1 MKTKPI
7 CIYFFYALI
16 CLQIAGCDFKENKP
30 EINDPSPNSFSLTN
44 PVDSVSINF
53 TLSDFYSTNT
63 RLQFLT
69 DSIYNTISN
78 AEKAAQLI
86 MPAVSDER
94 LYKYPYATALSL
106 YKRHIIGGVLFLKN
120 KKETVFRQT
129 SQLRRLQDSLNFFP
143 LIFACDGEP
152 ALFHRKFTD
161 ADSLLKASEQISIQ
175 DVITNT
181 SIASQQIKAMGLNWN
196 FAPVAD
202 ISFNQSVIGKRS
214 FGINPIDVFNKCRTF
229 IKTSN
234 DFNLATCI
242 KHFPGHG
249 AVEGDT
255 HKGIV
260 TIAGPFKEIAGFKKI
275 IDSVAPVSIMIGH
288 IAVNNFT
295 RFNTNSMPS
304 SLSKIIVTDLLKDS
318 FKYKGVIVTDAMSMG
333 AVKNITDA
341 DEKAIDAGVDLVV
354 MPQNPVKLHHY
365 IVSLLKKN
373 SRQALIQESVKKI
386 IRLKIC
392 LGLFNSNNKQ

>member
-1 MKTKPI
+1 MKWKSICKYFSPVLFCLLNSSCNYDKNNSEENNSDSKPLLQKNI
-7 CIYFFYALI
+7 IDSAKRNFAL
-16 CLQIAGCDFKENKP
+16 P
-30 EINDPSPNSFSLTN
+30 H
-44 PVDSVSINF
+44 
-53 TLSDFYSTNT
+53 FYSTDT

-69 DSIYNTISN
+69 DSIFNTMSN
-78 AEKAAQLI
+78 EEKAAQLI

-94 LYKYPYATALSL
+94 LYKYPYYTALSL
-106 YKRHIIGGVLFLKN
+106 YKRHIIGGILFLKN
-120 KKETVFRQT
+120 KKETVSNQIRL
-129 SQLRRLQDSLNFFP
+129 LRKLQDSLKYFP

-152 ALFHRKFTD
+152 ALFHRKFTN
-161 ADSLLKASEQISIQ
+161 ADSLLKASEQNSIQ
-175 DVITNT
+175 DVIANT
-181 SIASQQIKAMGLNWN
+181 SMASEQIKAMGLNWN

-202 ISFNQSVIGKRS
+202 ISFNQLVIGNRS
-214 FGINPIDVFNKCRTF
+214 FGNNPTDVFNKCCTF

-234 DFNLATCI
+234 DFNIATCI

-260 TIAGPFKEIAGFKKI
+260 TIAGAFKEIAGFKKI
-275 IDSVAPVSIMIGH
+275 IDSVAPVSVMIGH

-295 RFNTNSMPS
+295 RFNTNSQPS
-304 SLSKIIVTDLLKDS
+304 SLSKNIVTGLLKDS
-318 FKYKGVIVTDAMSMG
+318 FKYKGIIVSDAMSMG

-354 MPQNPVKLHHY
+354 MPQNPVKLHRY
-365 IVSLLKKN
+365 ILGLLANRN
-373 SRQALIQESVKKI
+373 SKILIYESVKKI

-392 LGLFNSNNKQ
+392 LGLFAPSK